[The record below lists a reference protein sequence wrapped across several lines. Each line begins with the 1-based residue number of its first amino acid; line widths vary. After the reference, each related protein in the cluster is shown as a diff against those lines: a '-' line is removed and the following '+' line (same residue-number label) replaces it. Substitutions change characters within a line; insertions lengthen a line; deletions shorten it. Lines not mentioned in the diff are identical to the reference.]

1 MPLLENIIIISHKQN
16 KLRSFTVEKI
26 GLKTVLGLS
35 LIVLSFVIYE
45 LFQITKIEY
54 FFPLGVA
61 SFVFGFHFSLSRIKA
76 LQSIKIVLTLMV
88 IGVIVIWIFVAQGWD
103 KDILES
109 SYAMMFAKMTTKFS
123 VLFLNFF
130 GIHATQNG
138 NIMIFSHDSKIPGVT
153 VTPACSGLESSA
165 VFLAAFVLML
175 IDLGRRAPKKK
186 LATIFLLGVASIFF
200 TNMLRIA
207 FLGYVAYA
215 FGYDTLQTD
224 HTYSGPIIF
233 LSLIGLFWWF
243 SLRWIMKKPQAQIN
257 HQDLV

>member
-1 MPLLENIIIISHKQN
+1 MKA
-16 KLRSFTVEKI
+16 FTVEKV
-26 GLKTVLGLS
+26 GLKTIFGLT
-35 LIVLSFVIYE
+35 LIALSFVIYE

-61 SFVFGFHFSLSRIKA
+61 SFVFGFHLSLSRIKA

-88 IGVIVIWIFVAQGWD
+88 IGVIAIWIFVAQGWD

-109 SYAMMFAKMTTKFS
+109 KYAMMFAKMTTKFS
-123 VLFLNFF
+123 VLLLNFF
-130 GIHATQNG
+130 GIPVTQND
-138 NIMIFSHDSKIPGVT
+138 NSMVFPPDSKIPQVI
-153 VTPACSGLESSA
+153 VTPACSGLESSG
-165 VFLAAFVLML
+165 VFLGAFVLML
-175 IDLGRRAPKKK
+175 IDLGRKATKKK
-186 LATIFLLGVASIFF
+186 LAVIFLLGATSIFF
-200 TNMLRIA
+200 ANLLRIA
-207 FLGYVAYA
+207 FLGYVSYA

-224 HTYSGPIIF
+224 HSYSGPIIF